1 MLFIW
6 FLKEKSLVAS
16 ELFVEQQVASL
27 LKDYD
32 RDSGDSYYRAILQNL
47 FFANLNTEIDRRGF
61 SKGSNATHRDFSR
74 YRYEKEIAT
83 PAQLLAL
90 FAQTPFINGGLFD
103 RYKFTIEENTPVE
116 QDVALDPKLLG
127 KVFENLL
134 AAYNPETRD
143 TARKQTGSY
152 YTPRPVVDYMAD
164 EALVATLAQACS
176 PSDADTGFWQDR
188 LRYLLDYEDAFNDA
202 HELFEEDE
210 TAGIVRAISEIK
222 VLDPAVGSGAFPM
235 AILHKLILALRRL
248 DPHNHRW
255 QHLQQERARAKADAA
270 FDTKDPRERKAE
282 LNEISD
288 TFEQY
293 SGDFGRKL
301 YLIQNSIFG
310 VDIQPIATQIAKLR
324 FFISPAI
331 EQQPNPNPQDNFGIQ
346 PLPNLETRFIAA
358 DTLLPLHSKID
369 QLPTN
374 DIHDLRRELASNREQ
389 HFHAANPHKKLE
401 YRTKDK
407 ELREKLAAALRA
419 ADFSSEA
426 ARKIAH
432 WNPYDQNAQ
441 APWFNPH
448 YMFGI
453 PQGFHILISNPPY
466 IPLQKNQGQLVG

>member
-1 MLFIW
+1 MAACLTATSSHRG
-6 FLKEKSLVAS
+6 EHA
-16 ELFVEQQVASL
+16 
-27 LKDYD
+27 
-32 RDSGDSYYRAILQNL
+32 RRAG
-47 FFANLNTEIDRRGF
+47 RR
-61 SKGSNATHRDFSR
+61 
-74 YRYEKEIAT
+74 
-83 PAQLLAL
+83 
-90 FAQTPFINGGLFD
+90 
-103 RYKFTIEENTPVE
+103 
-116 QDVALDPKLLG
+116 LLG

-134 AAYNPETRD
+134 AAYNPETKE

-152 YTPRPVVDYMAD
+152 YTPRPVVDYMVD
-164 EALVATLAQACS
+164 EALVAALAQACS

-453 PQGFHILISNPPY
+453 PQGFHILISNPHY
-466 IPLQKNQGQLVG
+466 IKVEHLSRENRTRLKENFGWMGDLYEHFICPLIYC